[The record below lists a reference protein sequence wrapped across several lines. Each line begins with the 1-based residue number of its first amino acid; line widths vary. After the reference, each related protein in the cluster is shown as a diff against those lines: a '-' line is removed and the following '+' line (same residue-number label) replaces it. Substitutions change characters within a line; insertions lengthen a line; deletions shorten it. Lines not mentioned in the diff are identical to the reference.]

1 MMKRIKEKILAI
13 FGSISTIF
21 GFAGVMG
28 WCCTPL
34 IVGFF
39 ALFGITSTAFLL
51 TYNWLF
57 LLIGIFSLTLALIF
71 YLKKRSKNKCRDK

>member
-1 MMKRIKEKILAI
+1 MKRIKEKILAI
-13 FGSISTIF
+13 FGTISSIF
-21 GFAGVMG
+21 GFVGLMG

-51 TYNWLF
+51 TYNRLF
-57 LLIGIFSLTLALIF
+57 LLIGIFSLILALIF
-71 YLKKRSKNKCRDK
+71 YLNKNKCCDK

>member
-13 FGSISTIF
+13 FGSISYIF
-21 GFAGVMG
+21 GFVGVMG

-34 IVGFF
+34 IVSFF

-57 LLIGIFSLTLALIF
+57 LLMGIFSLILALIF
-71 YLKKRSKNKCRDK
+71 YLKRIEIKKMP